1 MSVTYCVN
9 ADRRMIRTTCSGAL
23 TLAEVIEHF
32 RSLSADPSCSGHL
45 DVLLDLSETDT
56 MPESR
61 QFGAVKAELAR
72 IRHKV
77 QLGACAIVATR
88 DALFG
93 MMRMFEGSRRITFA
107 RRAFSEPSMKQRS
120 GCYCNNLVST
130 LRIDLLLERR
140 FQCSDSVGFGPH
152 GYNPSPSVTDY
163 CPNDWPFAPPQCT
176 SVTCPW
182 ERASA

>member
-1 MSVTYCVN
+1 MSVTYSVN

-32 RSLSADPSCSGHL
+32 RSLSANPSCSGHL

-77 QLGACAIVATR
+77 QFGACAIVATR

-93 MMRMFEGSRRITFA
+93 MMRMFEVLAENYFCTTRVFRT
-107 RRAFSEPSMKQRS
+107 
-120 GCYCNNLVST
+120 
-130 LRIDLLLERR
+130 IDEAEEWLLL
-140 FQCSDSVGFGPH
+140 QQSGI
-152 GYNPSPSVTDY
+152 NPE
-163 CPNDWPFAPPQCT
+163 N
-176 SVTCPW
+176 
-182 ERASA
+182 